1 MGGLDYYLD
10 VDRKLVLTSV
20 SAVVDV
26 VVDIVVVVGG
36 VCVGRDEGFTVVW
49 CRIL

>member
-1 MGGLDYYLD
+1 MESLDYYLD

-26 VVDIVVVVGG
+26 VVDIVVVVVVGG

-49 CRIL
+49 